1 MRWNSEIKLFWFAVT
16 SSPWKAVLSVILAK
30 SKITDHPAFRWWA
43 FKRWSNPTKSAY
55 LFSGCLR
62 LVVKQR
68 NRSKARALP
77 VRSICAPPHPGVNG
91 PFQSCTPLYNG
102 RVHNS
107 TQGGWQSRII
117 KKIMIS
123 LRGQHIVKFIIGTFC
138 DNFQSQHQTTPVHLE
153 FLGELIQQ
161 WVEHWTFQTK
171 HCRGFPEP
179 DFLCISLN
187 FSAFLC
193 VSLNFSAFLC
203 ISLHFSKFLCISDF
217 VS

>member
-1 MRWNSEIKLFWFAVT
+1 
-16 SSPWKAVLSVILAK
+16 
-30 SKITDHPAFRWWA
+30 
-43 FKRWSNPTKSAY
+43 
-55 LFSGCLR
+55 
-62 LVVKQR
+62 
-68 NRSKARALP
+68 
-77 VRSICAPPHPGVNG
+77 
-91 PFQSCTPLYNG
+91 
-102 RVHNS
+102 
-107 TQGGWQSRII
+107 
-117 KKIMIS
+117 MIS

-153 FLGELIQQ
+153 FLSELIQQ

-203 ISLHFSKFLCISDF
+203 ISLQFSKFLCNSLHLTVYILGQFDGTYHRSMDQMTESELWVYQILYPCVHVYF
-217 VS
+217 HYHYGNTIRVLVPKSS